1 METYQII
8 TLLYYC
14 YQIKNKSSNKYGVPD
29 VVSYAI
35 NAYKSRTM
43 QFYSLRTAQLHIYIL
58 KFKIE
63 KCEREFEG
71 VWSTTHCWENG
82 LSLLFEVSALSK
94 SWVLYSL
101 NGFRNYKFS
110 RDIFVCVYG
119 GTLNIFF

>member
-14 YQIKNKSSNKYGVPD
+14 YQIENKSSNKYGVPD

-63 KCEREFEG
+63 K
-71 VWSTTHCWENG
+71 SENVKG
-82 LSLLFEVSALSK
+82 SLKVSDQQHIVEK
-94 SWVLYSL
+94 TV
-101 NGFRNYKFS
+101 
-110 RDIFVCVYG
+110 
-119 GTLNIFF
+119 